1 MDTLRKDKA
10 RYVLGVDMVSLTS
23 RLAKEIGSTV
33 SNATRELT
41 ELAHLG
47 QLLCRDAFNSNR
59 LEGEIRAGT
68 TGQFC
73 VRPVV
78 IRDSVKISD
87 K

>member
-1 MDTLRKDKA
+1 MLKKDEARHVLR
-10 RYVLGVDMVSLTS
+10 VDMVSLTS
-23 RLAKEIGSTV
+23 RLAKEIGSIV

-47 QLLCRDAFNSNR
+47 QLVCRDAFNSNR
-59 LEGEIRAGT
+59 LGGEIRAGT